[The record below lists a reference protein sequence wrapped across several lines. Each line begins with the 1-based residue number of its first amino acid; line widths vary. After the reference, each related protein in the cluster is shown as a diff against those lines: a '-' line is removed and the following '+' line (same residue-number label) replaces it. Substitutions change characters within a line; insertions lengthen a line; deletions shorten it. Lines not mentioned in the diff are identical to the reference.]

1 MEKKGL
7 SSTIRL
13 NRELHRQGSSMP
25 TQVSSSMRARRL
37 HCRKALATRR
47 PSTHGVIVRKAGDN
61 VANLL
66 SVARLSFHGSHNN
79 GSGSIIGSY
88 IYAST
93 RAAPQEKRGW

>member
-66 SVARLSFHGSHNN
+66 SVARLRSEEHTSELQSLMRLSSAVFCLKKINT
-79 GSGSIIGSY
+79 
-88 IYAST
+88 A
-93 RAAPQEKRGW
+93 

>member
-66 SVARLSFHGSHNN
+66 SVARLSFHGRSEEHT
-79 GSGSIIGSY
+79 SELQSLMRISY
-88 IYAST
+88 AVFCLKKKK
-93 RAAPQEKRGW
+93 P